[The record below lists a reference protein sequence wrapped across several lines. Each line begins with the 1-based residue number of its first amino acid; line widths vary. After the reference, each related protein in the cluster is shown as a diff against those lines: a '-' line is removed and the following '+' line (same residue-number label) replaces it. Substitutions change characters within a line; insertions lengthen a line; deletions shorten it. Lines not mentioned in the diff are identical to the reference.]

1 MKWKRKL
8 NENKLINCDYKLLKL
23 KRTEKT
29 VLYKKPRKGWRCEK
43 KYDKLKKKQIQKTR
57 MQLLHSKLVINE
69 EYIINIFN
77 F

>member
-29 VLYKKPRKGWRCEK
+29 VLYKKKPEK
-43 KYDKLKKKQIQKTR
+43 DEDVKRNT
-57 MQLLHSKLVINE
+57 IN
-69 EYIINIFN
+69 
-77 F
+77 

>member
-29 VLYKKPRKGWRCEK
+29 VLYKKKTRKGWRCEK
-43 KYDKLKKKQIQKTR
+43 KYDKLKKQIQKTR

-69 EYIINIFN
+69 EYIINIFY